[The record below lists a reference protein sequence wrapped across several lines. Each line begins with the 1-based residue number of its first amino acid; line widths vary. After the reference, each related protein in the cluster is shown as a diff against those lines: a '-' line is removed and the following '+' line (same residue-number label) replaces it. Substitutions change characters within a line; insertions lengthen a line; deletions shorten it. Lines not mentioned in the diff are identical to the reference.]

1 MKKKVLSLLTALCLM
16 LSLVPAAFAAGTGVT
31 TEDALRTAVASGGTV
46 TLGADINLSSPL
58 EINTAVVID
67 GTTTKYSITAPSG
80 QNAIN
85 ASVSGVEVKNLKINV
100 SGNGYGVNSTGSS
113 LTVTNCEISAVK
125 RGISF
130 YPANGAGAALTVTG
144 TTIKNPN
151 ISNYD
156 TSAQYGDYRAVAT
169 NNVKNGTVTIS
180 NSSLLGYGYS
190 INALVANDSTGLR
203 DGNGTVFNITNT
215 TIKGWTALNMWSANT
230 KFNFTNCTLV
240 GINTLDG
247 GMNGFSIIRANDGM
261 YGGYTNKESVVTIK
275 GGSMTAKQ
283 YGSALETAFTVDR
296 ELQTKFVFETY
307 GLKKTPVDIQ
317 CYAPDGEASVFCF
330 YPYVNIDEYLVKKVI
345 NLNSNATQTIGDIAA
360 FGSTA
365 AVLNDGEF
373 DDPTEPEIVF
383 AANHDGGGN

>member
-1 MKKKVLSLLTALCLM
+1 M
-16 LSLVPAAFAAGTGVT
+16 LSLVPAAFAAGTDVT
-31 TEDALRTAVASGGTV
+31 TEESLRTAVASGGTV
-46 TLGADINLSSPL
+46 TLGANITLTSPL

-67 GTTTKYSITAPSG
+67 GTTAKYSITAPSG

-85 ASVSGVEVKNLKINV
+85 ASASGVEVKNLKINV

-130 YPANGAGAALTVTG
+130 YPTNGTGAALTVTG

-169 NNVKNGTVTIS
+169 NNIKKGTVTIS

-203 DGNGTVFNITNT
+203 DGDGTVFNITNT

-240 GINTLDG
+240 GVSTLSG
-247 GMNGFSIIRANDGM
+247 GSNNYSTIQANDGM
-261 YGGYTNKESVVTIK
+261 YGSKTDKSSTVTFV
-275 GGSMTAKQ
+275 GGSITAVKL
-283 YGSALETAFTVDR
+283 GSSGQTVLNVDA
-296 ELQTKFVFETY
+296 ELQTKYVFEAFYNEEEEADEPVVVSYY
-307 GLKKTPVDIQ
+307 GPENTADSAVYKVMMWNFYPMTTPEKSQLYLDTMVS
-317 CYAPDGEASVFCF
+317 AAEGSVFL
-330 YPYVNIDEYLVKKVI
+330 VGGTVDEYTRAVSTFRDMNDI
-345 NLNSNATQTIGDIAA
+345 NVDCGFAVNA
-360 FGSTA
+360 
-365 AVLNDGEF
+365 E
-373 DDPTEPEIVF
+373 
-383 AANHDGGGN
+383 GGAQ